1 MNTLFEKCAVAGD
14 ITKAIDRRG
23 CWSVAITV
31 IGGTESTAVKLQS
44 CETADG
50 VFADYKELIPA
61 SEASAD
67 QYKGFVLDLYGAGK
81 FIKVVGATMATAVL
95 GDCEADVKKIA
106 ITAGEIPSGADLEDN
121 KEVTITENGTVEI
134 TPTEGKD
141 GMKKVTAT
149 VNVSSGGADEMWYCY
164 SCVNGL
170 ENVGYIYFSFDTPPV
185 TETEALRE
193 SWFIFGDPLPEITLD
208 SEIFHGDYFRGDNF
222 SSYEKDGNNFTVRID
237 GESPFFFTR
246 QSLKDIT
253 PSKMIALK
261 AYKSENN
268 SLIYANPNDNTKT
281 YILAPTDRQVISN
294 TYTYN
299 SENDTYSDGSAIYSR
314 SSVNDYYS
322 AIDPSH
328 IHDIPNA

>member
-50 VFADYKELIPA
+50 VFTDYKELIPA

-95 GDCEADVKKIA
+95 GDCDHDVKQIA
-106 ITAGEIPSGADLEDN
+106 ITEGEIPSGADLEDN

-149 VNVSSGGADEMWYCY
+149 VNVPSSGG
-164 SCVNGL
+164 S
-170 ENVGYIYFSFDTPPV
+170 V
-185 TETEALRE
+185 TAYPWKRDGTDIELYLNIDVAP
-193 SWFIFGDPLPEITLD
+193 SDPA
-208 SEIFHGDYFRGDNF
+208 
-222 SSYEKDGNNFTVRID
+222 ID
-237 GESPFFFTR
+237 
-246 QSLKDIT
+246 DI
-253 PSKMIALK
+253 KMLAGSI
-261 AYKSENN
+261 
-268 SLIYANPNDNTKT
+268 PNKN
-281 YILAPTDRQVISN
+281 LQVIIFFEEGD
-294 TYTYN
+294 TYTYV
-299 SENDTYSDGSAIYSR
+299 SDTQFTVTNDGEAITFIR
-314 SSVNDYYS
+314 DTQVN
-322 AIDPSH
+322 
-328 IHDIPNA
+328 NFQMWG